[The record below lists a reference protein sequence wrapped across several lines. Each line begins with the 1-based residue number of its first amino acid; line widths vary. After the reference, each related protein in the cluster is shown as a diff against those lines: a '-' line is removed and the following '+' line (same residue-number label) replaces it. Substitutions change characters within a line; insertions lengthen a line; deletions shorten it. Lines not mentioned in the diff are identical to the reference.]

1 MQSIYHKLVADC
13 FLEYVQVA
21 LVGVQGILPE
31 RECFREYFPLEK
43 VTSCFGMC
51 ANASGCFLFLP
62 NFMLYC
68 ILSFSKAWVE
78 GVETTR
84 LLSLPALTFLKL
96 AVL

>member
-1 MQSIYHKLVADC
+1 MQSIYHKPVADY

-21 LVGVQGILPE
+21 LVGVGILPE

-51 ANASGCFLFLP
+51 TNASGCFLFLP

-78 GVETTR
+78 GVKTTC
-84 LLSLPALTFLKL
+84 LPSLPALTSLKL